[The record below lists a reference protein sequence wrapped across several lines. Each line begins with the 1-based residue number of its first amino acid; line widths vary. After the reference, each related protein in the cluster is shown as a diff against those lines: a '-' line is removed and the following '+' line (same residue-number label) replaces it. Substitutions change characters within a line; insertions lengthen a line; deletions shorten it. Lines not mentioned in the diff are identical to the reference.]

1 MTISA
6 FVEVIVVDGLL
17 FSISDTECC
26 GIYDFIFF
34 FGLGLFCLQLF
45 NLSGLSKSQHATA
58 PTNSQ
63 SNTESW
69 KLY

>member
-1 MTISA
+1 MTISQLL
-6 FVEVIVVDGLL
+6 VEVIVVDGLL

-26 GIYDFIFF
+26 GIYDFIFLVWAYF
-34 FGLGLFCLQLF
+34 VYNFF